1 MECLTIL
8 YGLLI
13 LMEIGTDDDGEK
25 IYNLLKD
32 NCNIKRTTAKLPH
45 NKMAKYGYETID
57 GIDWIL
63 KQERK

>member
-1 MECLTIL
+1 
-8 YGLLI
+8 
-13 LMEIGTDDDGEK
+13 MEIGTDDDGEK